1 MVTNEGRAKMRH
13 LGRGVRVVADLGRP
27 YRCIYHRRGYYT
39 CEDWLAFTETYS
51 LLLLRHNDILE
62 PQVALPLLC
71 TPRPA
76 VAHLASCTCRPHAGM
91 RCCAVA

>member
-1 MVTNEGRAKMRH
+1 MLTNEGRAKLRH

-62 PQVALPLLC
+62 PQVALP
-71 TPRPA
+71 PR
-76 VAHLASCTCRPHAGM
+76 
-91 RCCAVA
+91 CACQGLPRRTWHRAPVVHMQA